1 VDDGGSPSGL
11 PPAARRRLRARAGA
25 RAARA
30 GVRRARFAAWAARLR
45 VELARNGGRLAL
57 DAPHGARFDGA
68 PLIKASHHGG
78 AGGTF
83 TLRLGRDVDLGRHT
97 VLQVWAGGDSVLEVG
112 DGTTLG
118 QGSRL
123 VLRNGAIRLGPRVQ
137 VRDVVLL
144 KSDGELRAGEWVI
157 FGHAAVVAASREV
170 VLGDRVGLGE
180 RVSII
185 DSDHGADGTDAF
197 YLRRPL
203 RVTPVRL
210 ESNVLVGA
218 NAVILRGANIGSNA
232 VVAAG
237 AVVAGGEHPA
247 GWLIGGVPAR
257 PLKAVGGTLAR

>member
-1 VDDGGSPSGL
+1 MS
-11 PPAARRRLRARAGA
+11 LRAGG

-30 GVRRARFAAWAARLR
+30 GARRARFAAWAGRLR
-45 VELARNGGRLAL
+45 VELARNGGRLVL
-57 DAPHGARFDGA
+57 DAPHGARFDEP

-78 AGGTF
+78 SGGTL

-97 VLQVWAGGDSVLEVG
+97 VLQVWAGGDSALELG

-123 VLRNGAIRLGPRVQ
+123 VLRNGAIRLGRSVQ
-137 VRDVVLL
+137 VRDVVVL
-144 KSDGELRAGEWVI
+144 KSDGELRAGDWVI
-157 FGHAAVVAASREV
+157 FGHAAVVAATGQV

-180 RVSII
+180 RVSVI
-185 DSDHGADGTDAF
+185 DSDHGADGSDAF
-197 YLRRPL
+197 YLRQPL
-203 RVTPVRL
+203 RVAPVRVA
-210 ESNVLVGA
+210 SNVLVGA
-218 NAVILRGANIGSNA
+218 NAVILRGTEIGPNA

-257 PLKAVGGTLAR
+257 ALKALGGTLAR

>member
-1 VDDGGSPSGL
+1 MI
-11 PPAARRRLRARAGA
+11 ARAGA

-30 GVRRARFAAWAARLR
+30 GVRRARFAAWAGRLR

-57 DAPHGARFDGA
+57 DAPHGARFDTA

-78 AGGTF
+78 SGGTF

-97 VLQVWAGGDSVLEVG
+97 VLQVWAGGDSVLELG
-112 DGTTLG
+112 DGTTFG

-123 VLRNGAIRLGPRVQ
+123 VLRNGAIRLGPSVQ
-137 VRDVVLL
+137 VRAVVLL
-144 KSDGELRAGEWVI
+144 KSDGELRAGEWVL
-157 FGHAAVVAASREV
+157 FGHAAVVAATREI

-180 RVSII
+180 RVSVI
-185 DSDHGADGTDAF
+185 DSDHGADGSDAF
-197 YLRRPL
+197 YLRQPL
-203 RVTPVRL
+203 RVTPVRV

-218 NAVILRGANIGSNA
+218 NAVILRGTEIGANA

-237 AVVAGGEHPA
+237 AVVAGGEHPP

-257 PLKAVGGTLAR
+257 PLKALGGTLAR

>member
-1 VDDGGSPSGL
+1 MS
-11 PPAARRRLRARAGA
+11 LRAGG

-30 GVRRARFAAWAARLR
+30 GARRARFAAWAGRLR
-45 VELARNGGRLAL
+45 VELARNGGRLVL
-57 DAPHGARFDGA
+57 DAPHGARFDEP

-78 AGGTF
+78 SGGTL

-97 VLQVWAGGDSVLEVG
+97 VLQVWAGGDSALELG

-123 VLRNGAIRLGPRVQ
+123 VLRNGAIRLGRSVQ
-137 VRDVVLL
+137 VRDVVVL
-144 KSDGELRAGEWVI
+144 KSDGELSAGDWVI
-157 FGHAAVVAASREV
+157 FGHAAVVAATGQV

-180 RVSII
+180 RVSVI
-185 DSDHGADGTDAF
+185 DSDHGADGSDAF
-197 YLRRPL
+197 YLRQPL
-203 RVTPVRL
+203 RVAPVRVA
-210 ESNVLVGA
+210 SNVLVGA
-218 NAVILRGANIGSNA
+218 NAVILRGTEIGPNA

-257 PLKAVGGTLAR
+257 ALKALGGTLAR